1 MPRGEGS
8 IGRPGA
14 SWIGAAIS
22 LVALAAVGWWVARQ
36 DAPHL
41 PDSGSGI
48 AWLVLAL
55 AVIAGNFCLRA
66 LRWHLILNAAGI
78 AHRRRDA
85 LGLLLV
91 GYMGNTV
98 LPARGGELLKIALL
112 RVRTH
117 AGLRELFGT
126 VLVERAL
133 DAAVLVVLLTLLVA
147 SGVDAAPGALGT
159 AGIGAGL
166 LLAAGLALLAYGHL
180 RRTGRLAR
188 FADGIRPVLDVL
200 RILGRREVIPPAAL
214 TVVIWCADGFALYLL
229 ARSLGVELDMAGA
242 LTVIVLGALAAAIP
256 AAPGY
261 AGTFD
266 AAMLVGLHAA
276 GVAGADAVSVL
287 LLARFAFFVPVT
299 IAGLVTLLVGYR
311 GSRRPRL
318 ADEPLTSAA
327 G

>member
-1 MPRGEGS
+1 MPEGTAR
-8 IGRPGA
+8 RPGA
-14 SWIGAAIS
+14 SLIGALIS
-22 LVALAAVGWWVARQ
+22 LLSLAAVGWWVAHQ

-41 PDSGSGI
+41 PDSGAGI
-48 AWLVLAL
+48 AWLALAL

-85 LGLLLV
+85 LGLVLV
-91 GYMGNTV
+91 GYMGNAV

-112 RVRTH
+112 RARTR

-133 DAAVLVVLLTLLVA
+133 DAAVLVVLLALLVA

-166 LLAAGLALLAYGHL
+166 LLAGGLALLAYQYL
-180 RRTGRLAR
+180 RRSGRLAR
-188 FADGIRPVLDVL
+188 FAEGIRPVLDVL
-200 RILGRREVIPPAAL
+200 RMLGRREAIPPAAL
-214 TVVIWCADGFALYLL
+214 SFVIWCIDGLTLYLL
-229 ARSLGVELDMAGA
+229 ARSLGVEIDIAGA

-276 GVAGADAVSVL
+276 GVKGADAVSVL

-311 GSRRPRL
+311 GLGRPRL
-318 ADEPLTSAA
+318 TDEPLTTAA

>member
-1 MPRGEGS
+1 LPEGS
-8 IGRPGA
+8 IRRPGA
-14 SWIGAAIS
+14 SWIGALIS
-22 LVALAAVGWWVARQ
+22 LVSLAAVGWWIARQ

-41 PDSGSGI
+41 PDSGSGF
-48 AWLVLAL
+48 AWLALAL
-55 AVIAGNFCLRA
+55 AVIACNFCVRA

-91 GYMGNTV
+91 GYMGNAV

-112 RVRTH
+112 RARTH
-117 AGLRELFGT
+117 AGLRELLGT
-126 VLVERAL
+126 VLVERVL
-133 DAAVLVVLLTLLVA
+133 DAAALVVLLFLLVA

-159 AGIGAGL
+159 GAVGAGL
-166 LLAAGLALLAYGHL
+166 LLAGGLALLAYGHL
-180 RRTGRLAR
+180 RRSGRLMR
-188 FADGIRPVLDVL
+188 FAATIRPVLDVL
-200 RILGRREVIPPAAL
+200 RVLGRRDALPPAAL
-214 TVVIWCADGFALYLL
+214 SFAIWCVDGFTLYLL
-229 ARSLGVELDMAGA
+229 ARSIGIELDVAGA

-276 GVAGADAVSVL
+276 GVEGADAVSVL

-311 GSRRPRL
+311 GLRRPARL
-318 ADEPLTSAA
+318 ADEPLTTAA

>member
-1 MPRGEGS
+1 VPKGEGT
-8 IGRPGA
+8 IRRPGA
-14 SWIGAAIS
+14 TWIGAAIS
-22 LVALAAVGWWVARQ
+22 LVSLAAVGWWVARQ

-41 PDSGSGI
+41 PDSGSGF
-48 AWLVLAL
+48 AWLALAL

-66 LRWHLILNAAGI
+66 LRWHLILNGVGI
-78 AHRRRDA
+78 AHRRRDV

-112 RVRTH
+112 KARTQ

-126 VLVERAL
+126 VLVERVL
-133 DAAVLVVLLTLLVA
+133 DAATLVVLLVLLVV

-166 LLAAGLALLAYGHL
+166 LLAGGLALLAYGYL
-180 RRTGRLAR
+180 RRSGRRAR
-188 FADGIRPVLDVL
+188 FAEGIRPVLDVL
-200 RILGRREVIPPAAL
+200 RMLGRREAIPPAAL
-214 TVVIWCADGFALYLL
+214 SFVIWCVDGVTLFLL

-287 LLARFAFFVPVT
+287 LLARFMFFVPVT
-299 IAGLVTLLVGYR
+299 IAGLIVLLVGYR
-311 GSRRPRL
+311 GIRRPRL
-318 ADEPLTSAA
+318 ADEPLTTAA

>member
-1 MPRGEGS
+1 LPEGS
-8 IGRPGA
+8 IRRPGA
-14 SWIGAAIS
+14 SWIGALIS
-22 LVALAAVGWWVARQ
+22 LVSLAAVGWWIARQ

-41 PDSGSGI
+41 PGSGSGF
-48 AWLVLAL
+48 AWLALAL
-55 AVIAGNFCLRA
+55 AVIACNFCVRA

-112 RVRTH
+112 RARTR

-126 VLVERAL
+126 VLVERVL
-133 DAAVLVVLLTLLVA
+133 DAAVLVVLLFLLVA
-147 SGVDAAPGALGT
+147 SGADAAPGALGT
-159 AGIGAGL
+159 GAVGAGL
-166 LLAAGLALLAYGHL
+166 LLAGGLALLAYGYL
-180 RRTGRLAR
+180 RRSGRLAR
-188 FADGIRPVLDVL
+188 FAATIRPVLDVL
-200 RILGRREVIPPAAL
+200 RMLGRREAIPLAAL
-214 TVVIWCADGFALYLL
+214 SFSIWCVDGLTLYLL
-229 ARSLGVELDMAGA
+229 ARSIGIELDVAGA

-276 GVAGADAVSVL
+276 GVEGADAVSVL

-299 IAGLVTLLVGYR
+299 VAGLVTLLVGYR
-311 GSRRPRL
+311 GLRRPRL
-318 ADEPLTSAA
+318 ADEPLTTAA